1 MVPELS
7 IPVLQ
12 NNWNYVPV
20 YDKYAAIEHILGPW
34 KKKPSSN
41 LRKVDFLAG

>member
-12 NNWNYVPV
+12 NNSNNIMYQFH
-20 YDKYAAIEHILGPW
+20 DKYAAIELILGPW
-34 KKKPSSN
+34 KKN
-41 LRKVDFLAG
+41 LQ